1 MAGFSGWI
9 KKAVDSLVDPEKEQ
23 RLAVLVHTIQHGL
36 SAKKQAFSL
45 AEAIQGIDA
54 KPTDL
59 EQAKEHVYRTLM
71 DRGWKD
77 GMLTESEQST
87 AKWVAQ
93 RLEMTPAQVK
103 SINLEFAK
111 NHFARALAQAMDD
124 GVLDDDEVARL
135 NAIAA
140 AVGQTTGD
148 FVRTF
153 YFSVGEG
160 FLRGMFLAC
169 VSDNRLSRDE
179 WHRLLT
185 TTERLGLSK
194 GEMLDAIQP
203 QARQF
208 VEHVLADAKADGR
221 LSEQEE
227 NVLAGLLNNL
237 RLPDDFHRYVKTEI
251 ALLRQLT
258 DITDGKLPSLPRPD
272 DVEIRAGE
280 IVHFLSRANWRR
292 TRMLRS
298 GPQQE
303 DHRGVLV
310 LTDNRLIFASGT
322 KSESLSYRKIVSH
335 RGGLDRIEAQVEGKP
350 ANTYFFAEESPL
362 PYAVFRSAIAMANQT
377 LVRKSEA
384 AADTRHIP
392 RDVRQ
397 RAWQRFGGRCAECG
411 AEDYLE
417 FDHIIPVAKGGSNS
431 DANIQLLCRRCNLKK
446 SDRI

>member
-1 MAGFSGWI
+1 MAGFTGWI
-9 KKAVDSLVDPEKEQ
+9 KQAVDSLVDPGKER

-36 SAKKQAFSL
+36 STKKQAFSL
-45 AEAIQGIDA
+45 AEAIQGLEA
-54 KPTDL
+54 KPKDL
-59 EQAKEHVYRTLM
+59 EQAKEQVYRTLM
-71 DRGWKD
+71 ERGWKD
-77 GMLTESEQST
+77 GALTDSERSV

-93 RLEMTPAQVK
+93 RLQMTTAQVK
-103 SINLEFAK
+103 GINLEFAK
-111 NHFARALAQAMDD
+111 KHFARALAQAMDD
-124 GVLDDDEVARL
+124 GVLDDDEFARL
-135 NAIAA
+135 NAIAS

-148 FVRTF
+148 FVRNF

-179 WHRLLT
+179 WNRLLAA
-185 TTERLGLSK
+185 TERLGLSK
-194 GEMLDAIQP
+194 VEMLSAIQP

-227 NVLAGLLNNL
+227 SVLAWLLNNL
-237 RLPDDFHRYVKTEI
+237 HLPDDFRRYVTTEMS
-251 ALLRQLT
+251 LLRQLT
-258 DITDGKLPSLPRPD
+258 DILDGKLPSLPRPD
-272 DVEIRAGE
+272 DVEVRAGE
-280 IVHFLSRANWRR
+280 IVHFRSAAIWRR

-310 LTDNRLIFASGT
+310 FTDNRLIFASGT
-322 KSESLSYRKIVSH
+322 KSESLNYRKIVSH

-350 ANTYFFAEESPL
+350 SYTYFFPEQSPL
-362 PYAVFRSAIAMANQT
+362 AYAVFRSAIAMANQT
-377 LVRKSEA
+377 LIRKSETTDA
-384 AADTRHIP
+384 RHIP

-397 RAWQRFGGRCAECG
+397 RAWQRYGGQCAECG

-417 FDHIIPVAKGGSNS
+417 FDHIIPVAKGGSSS
-431 DANIQLLCRRCNLKK
+431 DANVQLLCRRCNLKK